1 MQTMGLRVRVAT
13 DARAVEQTLRDL
25 PSDLLRGP
33 FQQAAWID
41 AWLAIRADDRPAIA
55 LAVVGAEADDA
66 PVFVLPLML
75 DTRSGVPC
83 WTALDDGV
91 CDYVAPIFAADFAP
105 KPETMRWIWARILDQ
120 LPNADL
126 VFLEKISERVADR
139 RNPLL
144 DLARPSPSR
153 FRRHPLALVDG
164 LEAVRARYRAGRT
177 LARKRRKLGRKGR
190 LEFTVGTGAAAAAEL
205 ERLMAWRDRRH
216 DARPIT
222 TAFYRRLL
230 DATDLARI
238 GLLRLDGRVI
248 SGCFAIVCDD
258 ALRLLVVAF
267 DERWKNWSPGLLAID
282 DMIGWAVGEGLGEFD
297 FTIGSE
303 PYKFDFGVG
312 TEQLWEIREPL
323 GLRGSVMLRL
333 LGARRAAADLVRRT
347 LPSLAA
353 IHARRH
359 GEHPTPPPPPAP

>member
-13 DARAVEQTLRDL
+13 DACVVEQMLRGL
-25 PSDLLRGP
+25 PADLLRGP
-33 FQQAAWID
+33 FQQAGWID
-41 AWLAIRADDRPAIA
+41 VWLAIRAEARPAIA
-55 LAVVGAEADDA
+55 LAVVAPEADDA

-105 KPETMRWIWARILDQ
+105 RPETMRWIWARILDQ

-126 VFLEKISERVADR
+126 VFLEKISERVGDR

-144 DLARPSPSR
+144 DLAQPAPSR
-153 FRRHPLALVDG
+153 FRRHPLALGDG
-164 LEAVRARYRAGRT
+164 LDAVRARYRAGRS
-177 LARKRRKLGRKGR
+177 LARKHRKLARKGR
-190 LEFTVGTGAAAAAEL
+190 LDFAVLTGSEAAGEIDG
-205 ERLMAWRDRRH
+205 LMAWRDRRH

-230 DATDLARI
+230 ADTDLARV
-238 GLLRLDGRVI
+238 GLLRLDGRAI
-248 SGCFAIVCDD
+248 SGCFAIVCDG

-282 DMIGWAVGEGLGEFD
+282 EMIGWAAGEGLAEFD

-303 PYKFDFGVG
+303 PYKFDFGVE
-312 TEQLWEIREPL
+312 TEPLWEIREPL

-353 IHARRH
+353 VHARRH
-359 GEHPTPPPPPAP
+359 GEHPTPPLPPAP

>member
-13 DARAVEQTLRDL
+13 DACVVERSLRDL
-25 PSDLLRGP
+25 PADLLRGP
-33 FQQAAWID
+33 FQHAGWIE
-41 AWLAIRADDRPAIA
+41 AWLATRTETRPAIA
-55 LAVVGAEADDA
+55 LAVVTDAVSDA

-91 CDYVAPIFAADFAP
+91 CDYVAPIVAADFAP
-105 KPETMRWIWARILDQ
+105 RPETMRWIWARILDQ

-126 VFLEKISERVADR
+126 VFLEKIPERIAGR

-144 DLARPSPSR
+144 DLARPRASH
-153 FRRHPLALVDG
+153 FRRHPLALAAG
-164 LEAVRARYRAGRT
+164 LAAVRARYRAGRS
-177 LARKRRKLGRKGR
+177 LARKRRKLERKGR
-190 LEFTVGTGAAAAAEL
+190 FDFVVLGGSEAIGEL

-230 DATDLARI
+230 TDTDIARI
-238 GLLRLDGRVI
+238 GLLRLDGRTI
-248 SGCFAIVCDD
+248 AGCFSIVCDD

-282 DMIGWAVGEGLGEFD
+282 EMIGWAAATGLAEFD

-303 PYKFDFGVG
+303 PYKFDFGVE
-312 TEQLWEIREPL
+312 TEQLWEIRESL
-323 GLRGSVMLRL
+323 GLRGSVLLRL
-333 LGARRAAADLVRRT
+333 LGARRAAADLMRRT

-359 GEHPTPPPPPAP
+359 GEHPTPSVPPAP

>member
-1 MQTMGLRVRVAT
+1 MRRSPL
-13 DARAVEQTLRDL
+13 
-25 PSDLLRGP
+25 
-33 FQQAAWID
+33 
-41 AWLAIRADDRPAIA
+41 
-55 LAVVGAEADDA
+55 LAVFLAVACTDPAASGADGGSRDGAADDA
-66 PVFVLPLML
+66 LTSTDADAGATSACGTSAALPGWVEVSAAHRFAATGT
-75 DTRSGVPC
+75 TRRVEI
-83 WTALDDGV
+83 TALDDGV

-105 KPETMRWIWARILDQ
+105 RPETMRWIWARILDQ

-126 VFLEKISERVADR
+126 VFLEKISERVGDR

-144 DLARPSPSR
+144 DLAQPAPSR
-153 FRRHPLALVDG
+153 FRRHPLALGDG
-164 LEAVRARYRAGRT
+164 LDAVRARYRAGRS
-177 LARKRRKLGRKGR
+177 LARKHRKLARKGR
-190 LEFTVGTGAAAAAEL
+190 LDFAVLTGSEAAGEIDG
-205 ERLMAWRDRRH
+205 LMAWRDRRH

-230 DATDLARI
+230 ADTDLARV
-238 GLLRLDGRVI
+238 GLLRLDGRAI
-248 SGCFAIVCDD
+248 SGCFAIVCDG

-282 DMIGWAVGEGLGEFD
+282 EMIGWAAGEGLAEFD

-303 PYKFDFGVG
+303 AYKFDFGVE
-312 TEQLWEIREPL
+312 TEPLWEIREPL

-353 IHARRH
+353 VHARRH
-359 GEHPTPPPPPAP
+359 GEHPTPPLPPAP